1 MAGRQLD
8 RKIQALNLLCF
19 LHFFCLKSIP
29 KLNDSTHR
37 THESN
42 LKSQRTQRSLSWLD
56 SDSPE
61 ISVRFGFDSNMFI
74 GFIVVYKSEFTQ
86 GNAQNMH
93 SIKICLHCKLQLRFD
108 LIWIWWQMQVHLAS
122 ATDPASWQQLAKGA
136 CEARRIIFWS
146 LCPCRSKGQGCS
158 SMQQIPNKQ
167 AFGFNRDVKAGDGI
181 GISVWMTIGVGKVP
195 IAQQVLCET
204 ET

>member
-1 MAGRQLD
+1 MSKESCQGQGKKDQKSSTLPLGEFRWQVGSWTED
-8 RKIQALNLLCF
+8 SSTVNLLCF

-42 LKSQRTQRSLSWLD
+42 LKSQRTQRPLSWLH

-86 GNAQNMH
+86 RNAQNMH
-93 SIKICLHCKLQLRFD
+93 SIKNLFAL
-108 LIWIWWQMQVHLAS
+108 
-122 ATDPASWQQLAKGA
+122 
-136 CEARRIIFWS
+136 
-146 LCPCRSKGQGCS
+146 
-158 SMQQIPNKQ
+158 
-167 AFGFNRDVKAGDGI
+167 
-181 GISVWMTIGVGKVP
+181 
-195 IAQQVLCET
+195 
-204 ET
+204 